1 MLIKDLLQAKP
12 PPVTVRANRE
22 MTDAMR
28 LLIDNNI
35 GSLIVTDDQDHPI
48 GIITERDIFHL
59 AFRYRGDMMDMKV
72 GENMTD
78 NLTTGKP
85 EDDLE
90 HIARLMTE
98 RHIRHLPGLRGDQRA
113 LRPHAL
119 PKGES
124 TTRFLT
130 RNDWNADV
138 F

>member
-98 RHIRHLPGLRGDQRA
+98 RHIRHVPIMDQSKQLCGIVSIGDVVKARLSEPA
-113 LRPHAL
+113 
-119 PKGES
+119 
-124 TTRFLT
+124 
-130 RNDWNADV
+130 V
-138 F
+138 

>member
-12 PPVTVRANRE
+12 PPVTVPANRE
-22 MTDAMR
+22 MSDAMR

-35 GSLIVTDDQDHPI
+35 GSLVVTNEQDRPV

-78 NLTTGKP
+78 NLTVASP

-98 RHIRHLPGLRGDQRA
+98 RHIRHVPIVDQNEQLCGIVSIGDVVKARLSEPA
-113 LRPHAL
+113 
-119 PKGES
+119 
-124 TTRFLT
+124 
-130 RNDWNADV
+130 V
-138 F
+138 